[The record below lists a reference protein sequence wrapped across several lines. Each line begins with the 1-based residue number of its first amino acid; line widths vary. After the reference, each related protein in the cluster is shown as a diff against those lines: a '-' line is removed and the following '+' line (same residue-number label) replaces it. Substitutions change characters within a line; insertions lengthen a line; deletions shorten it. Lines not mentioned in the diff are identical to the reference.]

1 MHLLRKN
8 RNIDA
13 TEGPLLKNII
23 IYTIPLIISSLIQT
37 LFSAIDMAVLG
48 NMADTSSVASVG
60 ATGAITS
67 LIVNSCI
74 GLSAGT
80 KIILARYIGSRD
92 FKQIRKTVNTS
103 LITALVLGSVIAAIG
118 LIFAGTFLKLTDCPD
133 ECFKGAVI
141 YTRIYLL
148 AAPAILL
155 YNYGSAVLVS
165 SGDTQRPLYYIL
177 AGGVLNIVLNI
188 VLCLLMEQKVAAV
201 AIATIASQI
210 LGAVLVMIRLCKM
223 DGYCKVII
231 KDFKGSWNAFF
242 KIIKLGIPICL
253 HQCLYPLANLQIQ
266 SAINSYGIAAIAGN
280 SASTTIE
287 GLKSSLYGS
296 FGQTAAV
303 FIGQNLGAAKPERV
317 KKCFKI
323 CFIISV
329 AAAAIIGAFVFLTG
343 RFWLSLILKNDTKAI
358 DYGIIRMFF
367 IVLFGFV
374 SAANTILANTIQTYG
389 YTAFSAAN
397 SIFGVL
403 VFRILWMKFIY
414 PYWTSFTSLMACFLA
429 SWVITL
435 IINIIGYLIVI
446 FKYKKGKGKNF

>member
-1 MHLLRKN
+1 MHLLRIN

-48 NMADTSSVASVG
+48 NMADTSSVAAVG
-60 ATGAITS
+60 ATGAITG

-92 FKQIRKTVNTS
+92 YSQIRKTVNTS
-103 LITALVLGSVIAAIG
+103 LITAVVFGSVIALIG
-118 LIFAGTFLKLTDCPD
+118 FIFAGTFLRLTDCPE
-133 ECFKGAVI
+133 ECFGGAVI

-155 YNYGSAVLVS
+155 YNYGSSILVS
-165 SGDTQRPLYYIL
+165 SGDTQRPLYYII
-177 AGGVLNIVLNI
+177 AGGVLNLILNI
-188 VLCLLMEQKVAAV
+188 ALCLILEQKVAAV

-210 LGAVLVMIRLCKM
+210 LGAILVVLRLCRM
-223 DGYCKVII
+223 DGYCKVVL
-231 KDFKGSWNAFF
+231 KDIKGSWQAFF

-266 SAINSYGIAAIAGN
+266 SAINSYGVAAIAGN

-303 FIGQNLGAAKPERV
+303 FIGQNLGAAKPDRV
-317 KKCFKI
+317 KQCFKF
-323 CFIISV
+323 CFVIAVS
-329 AAAAIIGAFVFLTG
+329 AATVIGVSVFLTG
-343 RFWLSLILKNDTKAI
+343 RFWLSLILKDDEPAI
-358 DYGIIRMFF
+358 YYGMIRMFF

-374 SAANTILANTIQTYG
+374 SAINTILANTIQTYG
-389 YTAFSAAN
+389 HTAFSAAN

-403 VFRILWMKFIY
+403 IFRMIWMAFIY
-414 PYWTSFTSLMACFLA
+414 PYWTSFTSLMACFLI
-429 SWVITL
+429 SWTITL
-435 IINIIGYLIVI
+435 IINVIGYFVI
-446 FKYKKGKGKNF
+446 ISRYKKGKEKNI